1 MSLVEEILACH
12 TLEQVLIYLSELS
25 EQELGEAL
33 DEVELVNTGNRRS
46 KIKRLRN
53 YVFRVKG
60 FSSESFSDTSSN
72 ATRDNS
78 IDLSEIKGLSA
89 RDLNGSLNEIPIL
102 VTVPVTVTASEVI
115 PSFPITTM
123 AGTLSRGTEG
133 FVTLSELG
141 HGVTTSRI
149 TPPALTVPSGL
160 ALAYGYANISYTGPR
175 DSFHLPD
182 PIFPPIRLS
191 RASAETAEDVRP
203 STSGVPPSEQERES
217 SFRDTVRGGRGKL
230 QEGRND
236 DFYHEETRLPER
248 GYLGGCPQNRG
259 VGLTS
264 SQFESRRQIQDLT
277 REE

>member
-53 YVFRVKG
+53 YVFRVEG
-60 FSSESFSDTSSN
+60 FSSECFSDTSSN

-78 IDLSEIKGLSA
+78 IDVSEIRGLSA

-102 VTVPVTVTASEVI
+102 VTVPVTVTVSEVI

-160 ALAYGYANISYTGPR
+160 AWAYGYANISYTGPR

-191 RASAETAEDVRP
+191 RASAETAEENLRP
-203 STSGVPPSEQERES
+203 STRGVPPSEQERES

-230 QEGRND
+230 QEGKS
-236 DFYHEETRLPER
+236 
-248 GYLGGCPQNRG
+248 CG

-264 SQFESRRQIQDLT
+264 SQFESRTEIQDLT
-277 REE
+277 REEWLRRGTPKPRPDYRLSYRAC